1 MKALLSLLAGT
12 LFLAGATTALA
23 GGDCQKCTHDL
34 QVQYRECL
42 KSGKGQETC
51 NEQQQAAARACIK
64 ICQKN
69 KAPDE
74 KP

>member
-1 MKALLSLLAGT
+1 MKVLLSFLGGA
-12 LFLAGATTALA
+12 LFLTGATTALG

-34 QVQYRECL
+34 QVQYRACL
-42 KSGKGQETC
+42 QSGKGQETC
-51 NEQQQAAARACIK
+51 NEQQQTAARACVK

-74 KP
+74 K

>member
-1 MKALLSLLAGT
+1 MKVLLSLLAGT
-12 LFLAGATTALA
+12 LFLAAATTALA

-42 KSGKGQETC
+42 KSGKAQEMC
-51 NEQQQAAARACIK
+51 NEQQQASARACIK

>member
-1 MKALLSLLAGT
+1 MKVLFCFLAGA
-12 LFLAGATTALA
+12 LFLTGATTAL
-23 GGDCQKCTHDL
+23 GGSDCQKCTHDL
-34 QVQYRECL
+34 QVQYRDCL

-51 NEQQQAAARACIK
+51 NEQQQAAARVCVK

-74 KP
+74 K

>member
-1 MKALLSLLAGT
+1 MKVPSSFLGGA
-12 LFLAGATTALA
+12 LFLVGATTALG

-42 KSGKGQETC
+42 KSGKAQEMC
-51 NEQQQAAARACIK
+51 NEQQQAAARACVK

-74 KP
+74 K

>member
-1 MKALLSLLAGT
+1 MKILLGFLGGA
-12 LFLAGATTALA
+12 LFLGGATTALA
-23 GGDCQKCTHDL
+23 GSDCQKCTHDL

-42 KSGKGQETC
+42 KSGKGQESC
-51 NEQQQAAARACIK
+51 NEQQQAAARACIV

-74 KP
+74 K